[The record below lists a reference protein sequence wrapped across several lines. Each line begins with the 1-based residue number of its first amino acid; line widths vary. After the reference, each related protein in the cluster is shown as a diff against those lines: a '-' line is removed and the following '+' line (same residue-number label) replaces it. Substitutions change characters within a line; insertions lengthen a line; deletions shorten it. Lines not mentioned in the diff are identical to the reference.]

1 MNDSG
6 TSRVSGLEK
15 RLGGLGLNLV
25 RPVMCRDIEPL
36 EWLLCAKAFSL
47 LEREKGDYHFLTSIA
62 GVCYFIVS
70 IKLYFS

>member
-47 LEREKGDYHFLTSIA
+47 LEREKGD
-62 GVCYFIVS
+62 
-70 IKLYFS
+70 

>member
-1 MNDSG
+1 MNDFG

-36 EWLLCAKAFSL
+36 VWLLCTKAFSVSWSV
-47 LEREKGDYHFLTSIA
+47 RRVTSHT
-62 GVCYFIVS
+62 
-70 IKLYFS
+70 